1 MKDKTKGVSKKNT
14 ATKTD
19 RFIETMN
26 KIEKQSKNNPA
37 IEKKFKST
45 EIYDNLVEIEPN
57 IDDELERYF
66 KDEES
71 NSNKSLNQK

>member
-1 MKDKTKGVSKKNT
+1 
-14 ATKTD
+14 
-19 RFIETMN
+19 MN